1 MAYTLE
7 QTARRIN
14 LLVANEKQLAE
25 QLKALKD
32 ERAALEASLGLETG
46 SYNAGD
52 FIVDVKPQVR
62 FDAATATTYCTS
74 GFASRSRP
82 LHSPRSIS
90 PEKNLL
96 RLRKS
101 SAHGSPSRL
110 QTKGVNT

>member
-46 SYNAGD
+46 SYNAGG

-62 FDAATATTYCTS
+62 FDAATAKKV
-74 GFASRSRP
+74 
-82 LHSPRSIS
+82 LD
-90 PEKNLL
+90 NLL
-96 RLRKS
+96 YQRICESKP
-101 SAHGSPSRL
+101 SATLAKKYLTGEEFAETQKVIGTRV
-110 QTKGVNT
+110 TVKIAD

>member
-62 FDAATATTYCTS
+62 FDAATAKKV
-74 GFASRSRP
+74 
-82 LHSPRSIS
+82 LD
-90 PEKNLL
+90 NLL
-96 RLRKS
+96 YQRICESKP
-101 SAHGSPSRL
+101 SATL
-110 QTKGVNT
+110 A

>member
-62 FDAATATTYCTS
+62 FDAAT
-74 GFASRSRP
+74 
-82 LHSPRSIS
+82 
-90 PEKNLL
+90 
-96 RLRKS
+96 
-101 SAHGSPSRL
+101 
-110 QTKGVNT
+110 V